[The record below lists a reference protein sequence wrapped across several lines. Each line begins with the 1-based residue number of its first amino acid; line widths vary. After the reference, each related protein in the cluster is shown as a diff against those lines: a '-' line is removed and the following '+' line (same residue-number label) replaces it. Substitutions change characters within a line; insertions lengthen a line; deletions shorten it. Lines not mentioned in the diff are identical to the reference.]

1 MDIVYYLVASV
12 VISFLG
18 TLPIGLITLT
28 IAQRTITQ
36 GKNAGMKVALGATIM
51 EFVYTFI
58 AVKALD
64 FFNENV
70 HLNQSIK
77 IVSAI
82 LFLIVGLY
90 LLFKKPKKEIEIKG
104 KESYKN
110 FIAGLI
116 VGTMNF
122 LIVPFWIFFGLLLES
137 YGMAFEDYSKL
148 VVFSIGSALGA
159 LIGFILYIWFSALIK
174 EKLTAVTK
182 YTNKIFGILF
192 LILSLVQF
200 LQLI

>member
-77 IVSAI
+77 IVSAF

-159 LIGFILYIWFSALIK
+159 LLGFILYIWFSAVIK

>member
-70 HLNQSIK
+70 QLNQSIK
-77 IVSAI
+77 IASAI
-82 LFLIVGLY
+82 LFLMVGLY

-104 KESYKN
+104 KKSYKN

-159 LIGFILYIWFSALIK
+159 LIGFILYIWFSAVIK
-174 EKLTAVTK
+174 EKLIAVTK

-200 LQLI
+200 LHLI

>member
-70 HLNQSIK
+70 QLNQSIK
-77 IVSAI
+77 IASAI
-82 LFLIVGLY
+82 LFLMVGLY

-137 YGMAFEDYSKL
+137 YGMVFENYSKL

-159 LIGFILYIWFSALIK
+159 LLGFILYIWFSALIK

>member
-70 HLNQSIK
+70 QLNQSIK
-77 IVSAI
+77 IASAI
-82 LFLIVGLY
+82 LFLMVGLY

-159 LIGFILYIWFSALIK
+159 LLGFILYIWFSALIK